1 MADKFE
7 GNKVCSGVVCIINLV
22 ETLSENIRVF

>member
-7 GNKVCSGVVCIINLV
+7 GNKARSGIVCIINLV
-22 ETLSENIRVF
+22 ETLCENIRVF